1 MIPPTASKNSF
12 FVSSYG
18 YFCMTKTCHKLK
30 FKFSALTAP
39 ALEQQLPSYIL
50 YVKFGI
56 AALWLQNYK
65 AQHHFGS

>member
-56 AALWLQNYK
+56 AALWQNYK

>member
-1 MIPPTASKNSF
+1 MGRNYVYCLWHLMIPPTAPKNSF

-56 AALWLQNYK
+56 AAL
-65 AQHHFGS
+65 